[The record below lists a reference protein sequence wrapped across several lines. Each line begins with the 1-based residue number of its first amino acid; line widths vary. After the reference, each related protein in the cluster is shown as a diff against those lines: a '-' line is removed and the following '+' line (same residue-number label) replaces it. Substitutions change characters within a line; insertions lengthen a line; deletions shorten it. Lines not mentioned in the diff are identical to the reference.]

1 VRLCFGCCMPC
12 HRMALH
18 DFAFCGLF
26 AARTHVALGIAFAR
40 ISSVDI
46 VLCHCPNRSSRIV
59 PTRYPTLL
67 PPPEQGTSNHTAL
80 IVLPGSTRLPTAL
93 QALLALKSDDPGALE
108 AMVPKVSAMQ
118 KRGGGTGSLRAG
130 LVRQVQNGLVVT
142 GLGPR
147 PHQWPNAPPANEPR
161 CVTSRQGGTG
171 RSYELTPPYSP
182 TAAPG
187 RVL

>member
-1 VRLCFGCCMPC
+1 LRAELESLRAKVPGSPSRPLVWATSKGGLKDEQKRVRLYLGCCMPC
-12 HRMALH
+12 HTACRTALH
-18 DFAFCGLF
+18 GIAFCGLF
-26 AARTHVALGIAFAR
+26 AARTHVALGIVFAR
-40 ISSVDI
+40 IYSVDI
-46 VLCHCPNRSSRIV
+46 VLCHCPNTSSRIV
-59 PTRYPTLL
+59 PKRYPTLY

-80 IVLPGSTRLPTAL
+80 LVLPGSTRLPTAL

-147 PHQWPNAPPANEPR
+147 PH
-161 CVTSRQGGTG
+161 
-171 RSYELTPPYSP
+171 
-182 TAAPG
+182 
-187 RVL
+187 